1 MLVSAPQFG
10 VFMSDNGPPSVPPS
24 SSPPAAPPSLAPE
37 DEFAGIRSRAGRHPA
52 LALGAAALAL
62 FIIFHVRADISYALS
77 STDPIVLGDA
87 AATFAG
93 GKPGDGTRPRAV
105 AVAPETLEHA
115 ANRYVTVRGTPDRES
130 ALELDTK
137 GSWVFTQ
144 FFRIL
149 GTGSKLFVHR
159 RENPLPGFRA
169 EDDRFEGHLIRFAD
183 LSFET
188 AIRGYTATHVSATH
202 FFPPDGLRRAVAP
215 AAGSAVTVVDLA
227 GDPVA
232 LGPSDLL
239 AIDVALPQQI
249 RIAFPRDRF
258 RDEAGARVE
267 VEKRGGTVVA
277 AGEANVPSPSSSSGA
292 PLGASP
298 PPDDRVVLLV
308 RFPPERRQS
317 ALGEIG
323 DIDPKIEIRDARRT
337 LKVRLG
343 DLRDGGDALLVQSAE
358 AGAAPERLPIAD
370 IPAIRTLAAVQIPAD
385 AWLLIESDHPR
396 DHVQTVI
403 FAGVLLAFA
412 LINLLGLVRGMKRS

>member
-1 MLVSAPQFG
+1 
-10 VFMSDNGPPSVPPS
+10 MSDSGPPSLPPS
-24 SSPPAAPPSLAPE
+24 LSPSAPPPTLAPE

-52 LALGAAALAL
+52 LALAAAALAL

-77 STDPIVLGDA
+77 STDPIDLGDA
-87 AATFAG
+87 PATFAG

-105 AVAPETLEHA
+105 GVPPETLEHA

-149 GTGSKLFVHR
+149 GTGSRLFVHR

-169 EDDRFEGHLIRFAD
+169 EEDRFEGHLIRFAD
-183 LSFET
+183 LSFEA
-188 AIRGYTATHVSATH
+188 AIRGYSATHVSATH

-215 AAGSAVTVVDLA
+215 AAGSAITVVDLA

-258 RDEAGARVE
+258 RDEAGARAE
-267 VEKRGGTVVA
+267 VDKRGGTVVA
-277 AGEANVPSPSSSSGA
+277 AGEGPASVPPSPA
-292 PLGASP
+292 PPLGASP

-323 DIDPKIEIRDARRT
+323 DIDPKVEIRDARRT

-403 FAGVLLAFA
+403 FAAVLLAFA
-412 LINLLGLVRGMKRS
+412 LINLLGLIRGMKRS

>member
-1 MLVSAPQFG
+1 
-10 VFMSDNGPPSVPPS
+10 MSDPVPPFPS
-24 SSPPAAPPSLAPE
+24 TPAPPPAAPPSVAPE

-62 FIIFHVRADISYALS
+62 FIIFHVRGDIAYSLS
-77 STDPIVLGDA
+77 STEPVDLGDA
-87 AATFAG
+87 AATFG
-93 GKPGDGTRPRAV
+93 PGKTGADVRPRAV
-105 AVAPETLEHA
+105 GVPAETLERA
-115 ANRYVTVRGTPDRES
+115 ANRYVIARGTPDRES

-149 GTGSKLFVHR
+149 GTGSRLFVHR

-169 EDDRFEGHLIRFAD
+169 EEDRFEGRLIRFAD
-183 LSFET
+183 LSFE
-188 AIRGYTATHVSATH
+188 ASIRGYTATHVSATH
-202 FFPPDGLRRAVAP
+202 FFPADGLRRAVAQSSG
-215 AAGSAVTVVDLA
+215 AALTVVDLA
-227 GDPVA
+227 GDPVS

-239 AIDVALPQQI
+239 AIDLALPQQI

-258 RDEAGARVE
+258 RDAAGARVE
-267 VEKRGGTVVA
+267 VERRGGAVLA
-277 AGEANVPSPSSSSGA
+277 ASEAIAAPPTPAAVLAGA
-292 PLGASP
+292 PA
-298 PPDDRVVLLV
+298 PDDRIVLLV

-343 DLRDGGDALLVQSAE
+343 DLRDGGDALLVQPAE

-370 IPAIRTLAAVQIPAD
+370 IPAIRTLAAVQIPAE

-396 DHVQTVI
+396 DHIQTVI
-403 FAGVLLAFA
+403 FAAVLLAFA
-412 LINLLGLVRGMKRS
+412 AINLLGLVRGLKRS